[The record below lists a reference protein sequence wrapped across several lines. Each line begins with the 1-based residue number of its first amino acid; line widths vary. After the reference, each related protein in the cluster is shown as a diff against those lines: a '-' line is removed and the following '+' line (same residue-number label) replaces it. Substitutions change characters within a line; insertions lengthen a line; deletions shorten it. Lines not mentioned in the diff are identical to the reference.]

1 MSIKLEIYTN
11 FIERCNLIA
20 HVQRSDFIHEFV
32 KILKENENSKNHRFE
47 PLLEDGEKINN
58 PQNLYYNEIPRFSI
72 PFIELLDVDIH
83 QKWEID
89 DDIFRANIT
98 VSLKGGQLF
107 KILLNFKI
115 KENTKSNKKLK
126 IEIEGKWIEKIF
138 IVPDFILEHITEEVK
153 KIITRLLNK
162 N

>member
-1 MSIKLEIYTN
+1 MSIKLEIETN
-11 FIERCNLIA
+11 FIERCILVA

-32 KILKENENSKNHRFE
+32 NILKENENSKNHRFE
-47 PLLEDGEKINN
+47 PLLEDGGKINN

-89 DDIFRANIT
+89 DEIFRANIT

-115 KENTKSNKKLK
+115 KENNKSNKKLK

-153 KIITRLLNK
+153 KIIARLLNK

>member
-1 MSIKLEIYTN
+1 MSIKLEIETN
-11 FIERCNLIA
+11 FIERCILIA
-20 HVQRSDFIHEFV
+20 HVQRSEFIHEFV
-32 KILKENENSKNHRFE
+32 NILKENENSKNHKFE
-47 PLLEDGEKINN
+47 PLLEDGGKINN

-115 KENTKSNKKLK
+115 KENNKSNKKLK

-153 KIITRLLNK
+153 KIIARLLNK

>member
-1 MSIKLEIYTN
+1 MSIKLEIETN
-11 FIERCNLIA
+11 FIERCILIA
-20 HVQRSDFIHEFV
+20 HVQRSEFIHEFV
-32 KILKENENSKNHRFE
+32 NILKENENSKNHRFE
-47 PLLEDGEKINN
+47 PLLEDGGKINN

-115 KENTKSNKKLK
+115 KENNKSNKKLK

-153 KIITRLLNK
+153 KIIARLLNK

>member
-1 MSIKLEIYTN
+1 MSIKLEIETN
-11 FIERCNLIA
+11 FIERCILIA

-32 KILKENENSKNHRFE
+32 NILKENENSKNHRFE
-47 PLLEDGEKINN
+47 PLLEDGGKINN

-89 DDIFRANIT
+89 DEIFRANIT

-115 KENTKSNKKLK
+115 KENNKSNKKLK

-153 KIITRLLNK
+153 KIIARLLNK

>member
-1 MSIKLEIYTN
+1 MSIKLEIETN
-11 FIERCNLIA
+11 FIERCFLIA
-20 HVQRSDFIHEFV
+20 HVQRSEFIHEFV
-32 KILKENENSKNHRFE
+32 NILKENENSKNHRFE
-47 PLLEDGEKINN
+47 PLLEDGGKINN

-115 KENTKSNKKLK
+115 KENNKSNKKLK

-153 KIITRLLNK
+153 KIIARLLNK